1 MASRHLSGSTK
12 KDKPGDMLLVAGVYM
27 DIQKTAMSPDSTDV
41 SSTFDDIGISLL
53 VFVLTIVGP
62 DDFEARSPDEL
73 SLRKGDRI
81 ELIERDDDF
90 GDGWYLGKHI
100 QKGKTGL
107 FPEVYTTTTPKTIQ
121 VSATTIATAAKIVAG
136 TAGNI
141 HASGPSQHEGQ
152 NQGTTTPSLQGL
164 QEPINSD
171 GATPPPLNT
180 TPPSQRTVS
189 VPNASTGSQAMVAIT
204 PAQRSL
210 SMVHQGPDEDSPV
223 MNETLSVIDE
233 HITDMKNPRSRGL
246 TVERR
251 LTNESGSE
259 YSTHIDQRLSYINGH
274 ETDEEERNLHTE
286 REVLTWSPSQ
296 VAEYL
301 EDIGVEPRHCEVFK
315 EQEISGEI
323 LLAMDQSSIFM
334 KEFDLGPVGPRL
346 RTWYKIKALQ
356 EEVRGAE
363 VTTQQTIT
371 VISSNASSDDLRLQR
386 GGSAAGSTFSTNL
399 FSLPSPGSPY
409 QRHGSPY
416 IRHDGP
422 SPQPSP
428 SPQLLQT
435 QRRDA
440 SSTPVSFTFKS
451 GLDSPSRPSAASVR
465 EFNHSRRH
473 SAVDFASTVSSATPT
488 ILDESSSHNQTNI
501 TSLHKKAPSL
511 DRNWAIGG
519 SHPITNGR
527 PRSATSG
534 SLFPRAERN
543 TFDPHATDSGQ
554 SHNVSRDLDR
564 GYVSGSEM
572 DGKKARNVL
581 RKRDTISANH
591 SRQSSYH
598 ADTKRL
604 SFAGARRHSRFGS
617 VDSIKDTV
625 AALTSPATKLY
636 QNNSFMGHFRNSSA
650 NEAIAMR
657 PSTTDISSPT
667 VTKLEYDSKKPITK
681 PNMKIV
687 TSSTDASNGAASN
700 GSPKSVVA
708 PAKSISKPR
717 MGLRAI
723 SDAVTGN
730 ERALV
735 STPASVPS
743 PIKETSVQSPTRT
756 GSTSPSAASQSI
768 ERESTDASSKDASV
782 APTRLTPTS
791 GTRRKPKK
799 ETSAY
804 IRGLEHKPPKEQMEG
819 CDYSGWMKKRSSNI
833 MTTWKPRLFVL
844 RGRRLSYYYAET
856 DTQEKGLIDIS
867 SHRVLPADRDIIA
880 GIHATVTGAK
890 SSPVSPATA
899 QMPTL
904 ASEDAATIQSR
915 PPAQKADSDSMFIF
929 KLVPPRTGLSR
940 AVNFTKPTVHYFAV
954 ENVAQGRLWMAAL
967 MKATIDRDETKP
979 ITTTYQQKTISLVKA
994 RAMKQRPPALMNL
1007 LQERVE
1013 GVEDEERIEGAG
1025 LNIQG
1030 LEQDKERMGSDAPPR
1045 PTEEGNDVDEAKEA

>member
-1 MASRHLSGSTK
+1 
-12 KDKPGDMLLVAGVYM
+12 MLLVVH
-27 DIQKTAMSPDSTDV
+27 
-41 SSTFDDIGISLL
+41 
-53 VFVLTIVGP
+53 
-62 DDFEARSPDEL
+62 DFEARSPDEL

-90 GDGWYLGKHI
+90 GDGWYLGKHV
-100 QKGKTGL
+100 QHGKTGL

-121 VSATTIATAAKIVAG
+121 VSATTMATAAKIVADDKK
-136 TAGNI
+136 NI
-141 HASGPSQHEGQ
+141 QTNGPPQHEGQ
-152 NQGTTTPSLQGL
+152 KQGKEALALQG
-164 QEPINSD
+164 QREPINSE

-180 TPPSQRTVS
+180 TPPSQRTAS
-189 VPNASTGSQAMVAIT
+189 VPNVLIGSQTLASTT

-233 HITDMKNPRSRGL
+233 HITDMKNPRSEAL
-246 TVERR
+246 PVERR
-251 LTNESGSE
+251 MTNESGSE
-259 YSTHIDQRLSYINGH
+259 YSIHIDQRISFINGH
-274 ETDEEERNLHTE
+274 ETDEEERNLHTG
-286 REVLTWSPSQ
+286 REVSNWSPKQ
-296 VAEYL
+296 VAEHL
-301 EDIGVEPRHCEVFK
+301 EDIGVEPRHCEIFK

-323 LLAMDQSSIFM
+323 LLAMDQSSLFM

-356 EEVRGAE
+356 EEIRGPEILAK
-363 VTTQQTIT
+363 QTAT
-371 VISSNASSDDLRLQR
+371 VLSSNTSSDDLRVQR
-386 GGSAAGSTFSTNL
+386 GGSVAGSSFSTNL
-399 FSLPSPGSPY
+399 FGQPSPSSPH
-409 QRHGSPY
+409 QRYGSPY

-428 SPQLLQT
+428 SPVLLQS
-435 QRRDA
+435 QKRDA
-440 SSTPVSFTFKS
+440 TSTPVSFTFKS
-451 GLDSPSRPSAASVR
+451 GLDSPNRPSAASIR
-465 EFNHSRRH
+465 ELNHSRRH
-473 SAVDFASTVSSATPT
+473 SAVDIASTFTPATPT
-488 ILDESSSHNQTNI
+488 ITNESP
-501 TSLHKKAPSL
+501 TSNEVNFTSPHKKTPSF
-511 DRNWAIGG
+511 DRNWAMGG
-519 SHPITNGR
+519 PHPVANGR

-534 SLFPRAERN
+534 SLYPRAERN
-543 TFDPHATDSGQ
+543 TFDPHATESTQ
-554 SHNVSRDLDR
+554 SNINSRDLDR
-564 GYVSGSEM
+564 GYVSGGDM
-572 DGKKARNVL
+572 DGKKARNLL
-581 RKRDTISANH
+581 RKRDTVSANH

-636 QNNSFMGHFRNSSA
+636 QNNSFMGHFRHSSA
-650 NEAIAMR
+650 NEAVTNVQ
-657 PSTTDISSPT
+657 PTTNLTSPT
-667 VTKLEYDSKKPITK
+667 VTKLEYDSTKLIKKPS
-681 PNMKIV
+681 MKII
-687 TSSTDASNGAASN
+687 TSSTNASNGGSSN
-700 GSPKSVVA
+700 GSPKSAIA

-735 STPASVPS
+735 STPASVSS
-743 PIKETSVQSPTRT
+743 PIREASVQSPTRT

-768 ERESTDASSKDASV
+768 ERESTDASSKDTSGI
-782 APTRLTPTS
+782 PTRLTPTS

-804 IRGLEHKPPKEQMEG
+804 IRGLEHKSPKEQMEG

-833 MTTWKPRLFVL
+833 MTSWKPRLFIL

-890 SSPVSPATA
+890 SSPVSPAA
-899 QMPTL
+899 ASMPTL

-915 PPAQKADSDSMFIF
+915 SPVQKPDSDSMFIF

-979 ITTTYQQKTISLVKA
+979 ITTTYQQKTISLGKA
-994 RAMKQRPPALMNL
+994 RAMKQRPPALMTL
-1007 LQERVE
+1007 LQERTD
-1013 GVEDEERIEGAG
+1013 GTEDEAKGGGTG

-1030 LEQDKERMGSDAPPR
+1030 LEQDKDRTGASIDALPR
-1045 PTEEGNDVDEAKEA
+1045 PAEEGRNEEKAKEA

>member
-1 MASRHLSGSTK
+1 M
-12 KDKPGDMLLVAGVYM
+12 
-27 DIQKTAMSPDSTDV
+27 
-41 SSTFDDIGISLL
+41 
-53 VFVLTIVGP
+53 
-62 DDFEARSPDEL
+62 
-73 SLRKGDRI
+73 
-81 ELIERDDDF
+81 
-90 GDGWYLGKHI
+90 
-100 QKGKTGL
+100 
-107 FPEVYTTTTPKTIQ
+107 
-121 VSATTIATAAKIVAG
+121 ATAAKIVAG
-136 TAGNI
+136 TASNLQ
-141 HASGPSQHEGQ
+141 ASGVLPHDGQ
-152 NQGTTTPSLQGL
+152 KQGPATISMRGP
-164 QEPINSD
+164 QEPIASD

-180 TPPSQRTVS
+180 TPPSQRTSS
-189 VPNASTGSQAMVAIT
+189 VPNISTVPQAMAASTPV
-204 PAQRSL
+204 QRSL

-233 HITDMKNPRSRGL
+233 HITDMKNPRSGGL
-246 TVERR
+246 AVERR
-251 LTNESGSE
+251 LTHESGSE
-259 YSTHIDQRLSYINGH
+259 YSTLIEQRLSYINGH

-286 REVLTWSPSQ
+286 REVLTWSPRQ
-296 VAEYL
+296 VAEHL
-301 EDIGVEPRHCEVFK
+301 EDIGVEPRHCEIFQ

-356 EEVRGAE
+356 EEVRGPE
-363 VTTQQTIT
+363 IMTKKPTNMM
-371 VISSNASSDDLRLQR
+371 SSNASSDDLRLQR
-386 GGSAAGSTFSTNL
+386 SGSVAGSQFSTNL
-399 FSLPSPGSPY
+399 FSQPSPSSPY
-409 QRHGSPY
+409 QRLGSPN

-428 SPQLLQT
+428 QLPQYQS
-435 QRRDA
+435 RDA
-440 SSTPVSFTFKS
+440 NSTPASFTFIT
-451 GLDSPSRPSAASVR
+451 GLDSPTRPSAASVR
-465 EFNHSRRH
+465 DINHSRRH
-473 SAVDFASTVSSATPT
+473 SAVDFASTFSPATPT
-488 ILDESSSHNQTNI
+488 ISNEISAPNQINT
-501 TSLHKKAPSL
+501 TSLPKKTHSF
-511 DRNWAIGG
+511 DRNWAMG
-519 SHPITNGR
+519 STHPILNGR

-543 TFDPHATDSGQ
+543 TFEPHGTDLSQ
-554 SHNVSRDLDR
+554 PHKHARDLDR
-564 GYVSGSEM
+564 EYVSGSEM

-581 RKRDTISANH
+581 RKRDTVSANH

-598 ADTKRL
+598 AETKRL
-604 SFAGARRHSRFGS
+604 SFAGARRHTRFSS

-636 QNNSFMGHFRNSSA
+636 QNNNFMGHFRNSSA
-650 NEAIAMR
+650 KEAGAKL
-657 PSTTDISSPT
+657 PSTTDVTSPT
-667 VTKLEYDSKKPITK
+667 VTKLEYDNKKSSTK
-681 PNMKIV
+681 PGMKII
-687 TSSTDASNGAASN
+687 TSSTDASNGAASK
-700 GSPKSVVA
+700 GSPKSAVA
-708 PAKSISKPR
+708 PAMSVSKPR

-730 ERALV
+730 EKARA
-735 STPASVPS
+735 STPAPVSS
-743 PIKETSVQSPTRT
+743 PIKEASVQSPTRT

-768 ERESTDASSKDASV
+768 ERESTDASSKDTGG
-782 APTRLTPTS
+782 APTKLTPTS

-804 IRGLEHKPPKEQMEG
+804 IRGLEHKSPKEQMKG

-899 QMPTL
+899 QMPTS
-904 ASEDAATIQSR
+904 ASEDAATRQSQS
-915 PPAQKADSDSMFIF
+915 PVQKADSDSMFIF

-954 ENVAQGRLWMAAL
+954 ESVAQGRLWMAAL
-967 MKATIDRDETKP
+967 MKATIDRDETQP
-979 ITTTYQQKTISLVKA
+979 ITTTYQQKTISLGKA

-1007 LQERVE
+1007 LREKMN
-1013 GVEDEERIEGAG
+1013 GVEDEAKGERTG

-1030 LEQDKERMGSDAPPR
+1030 LEQDKESRGSLLDALPGPMN
-1045 PTEEGNDVDEAKEA
+1045 EEKTADEGKKG

>member
-1 MASRHLSGSTK
+1 
-12 KDKPGDMLLVAGVYM
+12 
-27 DIQKTAMSPDSTDV
+27 
-41 SSTFDDIGISLL
+41 
-53 VFVLTIVGP
+53 
-62 DDFEARSPDEL
+62 
-73 SLRKGDRI
+73 
-81 ELIERDDDF
+81 
-90 GDGWYLGKHI
+90 
-100 QKGKTGL
+100 
-107 FPEVYTTTTPKTIQ
+107 
-121 VSATTIATAAKIVAG
+121 
-136 TAGNI
+136 
-141 HASGPSQHEGQ
+141 
-152 NQGTTTPSLQGL
+152 
-164 QEPINSD
+164 
-171 GATPPPLNT
+171 
-180 TPPSQRTVS
+180 
-189 VPNASTGSQAMVAIT
+189 
-204 PAQRSL
+204 
-210 SMVHQGPDEDSPV
+210 MVHQGPDEDSPV

-233 HITDMKNPRSRGL
+233 HITDMKNPRSGGL
-246 TVERR
+246 AVERR

-259 YSTHIDQRLSYINGH
+259 YSTHIHQRLSYINGH
-274 ETDEEERNLHTE
+274 ETDEEERNVHTE
-286 REVLTWSPSQ
+286 REVLAWSPRQ

-301 EDIGVEPRHCEVFK
+301 EDVGVESRHSEVFK

-356 EEVRGAE
+356 EEVRGPE
-363 VTTQQTIT
+363 IITKQTTNM
-371 VISSNASSDDLRLQR
+371 ISSNASSDDLRLQR
-386 GGSAAGSTFSTNL
+386 GGSVAGSTFSTNL
-399 FSLPSPGSPY
+399 FSQPSPSSPH

-416 IRHDGP
+416 IRQDVP

-428 SPQLLQT
+428 SPRLLHSQT
-435 QRRDA
+435 RGT
-440 SSTPVSFTFKS
+440 SSTPGSFTFIS

-473 SAVDFASTVSSATPT
+473 SAVDFAPTFSPATPT
-488 ILDESSSHNQTNI
+488 IPDESLTTDQI
-501 TSLHKKAPSL
+501 KFTSQHKKAPSL
-511 DRNWAIGG
+511 DRNWAMGG
-519 SHPITNGR
+519 PHPAMNGR
-527 PRSATSG
+527 PRSATNG

-543 TFDPHATDSGQ
+543 TFDPHATESTQ
-554 SHNVSRDLDR
+554 SHVTSRDLDG
-564 GYVSGSEM
+564 GYVSGGEM

-598 ADTKRL
+598 AETKRL

-650 NEAIAMR
+650 NEAVAKT
-657 PSTTDISSPT
+657 PATTDITSPT
-667 VTKLEYDSKKPITK
+667 VTKLEYDSKKPSTK

-700 GSPKSVVA
+700 GSPKSAVA
-708 PAKSISKPR
+708 PAKSVSKPR

-730 ERALV
+730 ERALA

-743 PIKETSVQSPTRT
+743 PIKEASVQSPTRT

-768 ERESTDASSKDASV
+768 ERESTDASSKDTGG

-804 IRGLEHKPPKEQMEG
+804 IRGLEHKSPKEQMEG

-844 RGRRLSYYYAET
+844 RGRRLSYYYADT

-915 PPAQKADSDSMFIF
+915 SPVQKADSDSMFIF

-954 ENVAQGRLWMAAL
+954 ENIAQGRLWMAAF

-979 ITTTYQQKTISLVKA
+979 ITTTYQQKTISLGKA

-1007 LQERVE
+1007 LQEKIE
-1013 GVEDEERIEGAG
+1013 GVEGEAKSAGTG

-1030 LEQDKERMGSDAPPR
+1030 LEQDRER
-1045 PTEEGNDVDEAKEA
+1045 TGNLEHALP

>member
-1 MASRHLSGSTK
+1 
-12 KDKPGDMLLVAGVYM
+12 MLTV
-27 DIQKTAMSPDSTDV
+27 
-41 SSTFDDIGISLL
+41 
-53 VFVLTIVGP
+53 VGP

-81 ELIERDDDF
+81 ELVERDDDF

-100 QKGKTGL
+100 QNGKIGL
-107 FPEVYTTTTPKTIQ
+107 FPEGEITVISDGVKRLTLCFEVYTTATPKTIQ
-121 VSATTIATAAKIVAG
+121 VSATTMANAAKTVAG
-136 TAGNI
+136 NTSNL
-141 HASGPSQHEGQ
+141 HTSGPSQREGQ
-152 NQGTTTPSLQGL
+152 KQGIATLFLQGSP
-164 QEPINSD
+164 EPVNSD

-180 TPPSQRTVS
+180 TPPSQRTSS
-189 VPNASTGSQAMVAIT
+189 VPNVSIGSQVMTANT
-204 PAQRSL
+204 SAQRSL

-233 HITDMKNPRSRGL
+233 HITDMKTTRSGGSV
-246 TVERR
+246 VERK

-259 YSTHIDQRLSYINGH
+259 FSTHIHQRLSYINGH

-286 REVLTWSPSQ
+286 REVLTWSPRQ

-346 RTWYKIKALQ
+346 RTWYKVKALQ
-356 EEVRGAE
+356 EEVRGPE
-363 VTTQQTIT
+363 PMTKQTTNM
-371 VISSNASSDDLRLQR
+371 ISSNASSDDLRQQR
-386 GGSAAGSTFSTNL
+386 RGSVAGSTFSTNL
-399 FSLPSPGSPY
+399 FSQPSPGSPY

-416 IRHDGP
+416 IRHDGS
-422 SPQPSP
+422 SPQLPP
-428 SPQLLQT
+428 SPQLLQS

-440 SSTPVSFTFKS
+440 SSTPASFTFKS
-451 GLDSPSRPSAASVR
+451 GLDSPSRPSAASIR
-465 EFNHSRRH
+465 DLNHSRRH
-473 SAVDFASTVSSATPT
+473 SAVDFASTFSPATPT
-488 ILDESSSHNQTNI
+488 IPDESSTPDHVNL
-501 TSLHKKAPSL
+501 TSPHKKTPSL
-511 DRNWAIGG
+511 DRNWAMGG
-519 SHPITNGR
+519 PLPMMTGR

-534 SLFPRAERN
+534 SLFPRAEHN
-543 TFDPHATDSGQ
+543 TFDPHATESSQ
-554 SHNVSRDLDR
+554 SHKFSRDLDR
-564 GYVSGSEM
+564 EYVSGSEM

-581 RKRDTISANH
+581 RKRDTLSANH

-650 NEAIAMR
+650 NEAVSKTKT
-657 PSTTDISSPT
+657 PPTTDITSPI
-667 VTKLEYDSKKPITK
+667 VTKLEYDKKLPNTK
-681 PNMKIV
+681 PDMKII
-687 TSSTDASNGAASN
+687 TSSTDASNGATSN
-700 GSPKSVVA
+700 GSPRSAVA
-708 PAKSISKPR
+708 PAKSNSKPR

-730 ERALV
+730 EKALV
-735 STPASVPS
+735 SNPTSVPS
-743 PIKETSVQSPTRT
+743 PIKEAPIQSPTRT
-756 GSTSPSAASQSI
+756 SSTSPSAASQSI
-768 ERESTDASSKDASV
+768 ERESTDASSKDASG
-782 APTRLTPTS
+782 ATIRLTPTS

-804 IRGLEHKPPKEQMEG
+804 IRGLEHKSPKEQMEG

-856 DTQEKGLIDIS
+856 DVQEKGLIDIS

-899 QMPTL
+899 QMPTS

-915 PPAQKADSDSMFIF
+915 SPVQRADSDSMFIF

-954 ENVAQGRLWMAAL
+954 DNVAQGRLWMAAL

-979 ITTTYQQKTISLVKA
+979 ITTTFQQKTISLGKA
-994 RAMKQRPPALMNL
+994 RAMKHRPPALMNL
-1007 LQERVE
+1007 LQERIE
-1013 GVEDEERIEGAG
+1013 GVEDGTKSELTG

-1030 LEQDKERMGSDAPPR
+1030 LEQDKARTGSLDNAPPR
-1045 PTEEGNDVDEAKEA
+1045 PTEEGKGVDEAKEA

>member
-1 MASRHLSGSTK
+1 M
-12 KDKPGDMLLVAGVYM
+12 
-27 DIQKTAMSPDSTDV
+27 
-41 SSTFDDIGISLL
+41 
-53 VFVLTIVGP
+53 
-62 DDFEARSPDEL
+62 
-73 SLRKGDRI
+73 
-81 ELIERDDDF
+81 
-90 GDGWYLGKHI
+90 
-100 QKGKTGL
+100 
-107 FPEVYTTTTPKTIQ
+107 
-121 VSATTIATAAKIVAG
+121 ATAAKIVAK
-136 TAGNI
+136 TTSSLHTN
-141 HASGPSQHEGQ
+141 GPSQHEGQ
-152 NQGTTTPSLQGL
+152 KQGTATLPLQGSP
-164 QEPINSD
+164 EPLNSD

-180 TPPSQRTVS
+180 TTPSQRSVS
-189 VPNASTGSQAMVAIT
+189 VPNGSIGSQLAATT

-210 SMVHQGPDEDSPV
+210 SMAHQAPDEDSPV

-233 HITDMKNPRSRGL
+233 HITDMKNPRSGAL
-246 TVERR
+246 TERR
-251 LTNESGSE
+251 RTNESGSE
-259 YSTHIDQRLSYINGH
+259 YSTTHIDQRISYINGH

-286 REVLTWSPSQ
+286 QEVSTWSPRQ

-356 EEVRGAE
+356 EEVRGPE
-363 VTTQQTIT
+363 ILTKQTTNM
-371 VISSNASSDDLRLQR
+371 ISSNASSDDLRLQR
-386 GGSAAGSTFSTNL
+386 GGSVAGSSFSTNL
-399 FSLPSPGSPY
+399 FGQPSPTSPRQRYGSS
-409 QRHGSPY
+409 H

-422 SPQPSP
+422 SPQSSP
-428 SPQLLQT
+428 SPQLLQSQT
-435 QRRDA
+435 RDA
-440 SSTPVSFTFKS
+440 SSTPVSFTFIS
-451 GLDSPSRPSAASVR
+451 GLDSPSRPSAASIR
-465 EFNHSRRH
+465 ELNHSRRH
-473 SAVDFASTVSSATPT
+473 SAVDFASTPT
-488 ILDESSSHNQTNI
+488 VPDESLPPSQINMISP
-501 TSLHKKAPSL
+501 HKKNPSF
-511 DRNWAIGG
+511 DRNWAMGG
-519 SHPITNGR
+519 PNPATNGR

-543 TFDPHATDSGQ
+543 TFDPHATESSQ
-554 SHNVSRDLDR
+554 SHTISRDLDR
-564 GYVSGSEM
+564 EYVSGSEM
-572 DGKKARNVL
+572 DSKKVRNVL
-581 RKRDTISANH
+581 RKRDTVSANH

-604 SFAGARRHSRFGS
+604 SFAGARRHSRFSS

-625 AALTSPATKLY
+625 AALASPATKLY

-650 NEAIAMR
+650 GEAVTKT
-657 PSTTDISSPT
+657 SLTTDITSPT
-667 VTKLEYDSKKPITK
+667 VTKLVYDSKRSSTK
-681 PNMKIV
+681 PSMKII
-687 TSSTDASNGAASN
+687 TSSTDASNGTASN
-700 GSPKSVVA
+700 NSPKSAVA
-708 PAKSISKPR
+708 PAKSVSKPR

-730 ERALV
+730 ERAIA
-735 STPASVPS
+735 STPASVSS
-743 PIKETSVQSPTRT
+743 PIKEAFVQSPTRT

-768 ERESTDASSKDASV
+768 ERESTDASSKDTSGV
-782 APTRLTPTS
+782 PTRLTPTS

-804 IRGLEHKPPKEQMEG
+804 IRGLEHKSPKEQMEG

-867 SHRVLPADRDIIA
+867 SHRVLPAHRDIIA

-890 SSPVSPATA
+890 SSPVSPAAA

-915 PPAQKADSDSMFIF
+915 SPVQKTDSDTMFIF

-979 ITTTYQQKTISLVKA
+979 ITTTYQQKTISLGKA

-1007 LQERVE
+1007 LQEKTEVM
-1013 GVEDEERIEGAG
+1013 EEEAKAKGTG
-1025 LNIQG
+1025 LKIQG
-1030 LEQDKERMGSDAPPR
+1030 LEHEHDRAGSLTYASPR
-1045 PTEEGNDVDEAKEA
+1045 PTEERSNVEEAEEA

>member
-1 MASRHLSGSTK
+1 MK
-12 KDKPGDMLLVAGVYM
+12 
-27 DIQKTAMSPDSTDV
+27 
-41 SSTFDDIGISLL
+41 
-53 VFVLTIVGP
+53 
-62 DDFEARSPDEL
+62 
-73 SLRKGDRI
+73 
-81 ELIERDDDF
+81 
-90 GDGWYLGKHI
+90 
-100 QKGKTGL
+100 
-107 FPEVYTTTTPKTIQ
+107 VYTTATPKNIQ
-121 VSATTIATAAKIVAG
+121 VSATTIAAAAKIVAG
-136 TAGNI
+136 TTSNL
-141 HASGPSQHEGQ
+141 HTSGPLQHEAQ
-152 NQGTTTPSLQGL
+152 KQRTATLSLQGSP
-164 QEPINSD
+164 EPVNSD

-180 TPPSQRTVS
+180 TPPSQRTSS
-189 VPNASTGSQAMVAIT
+189 VPNVSMGSQAMAANT
-204 PAQRSL
+204 SAQRSL
-210 SMVHQGPDEDSPV
+210 SMVHQGPEEDSPV

-233 HITDMKNPRSRGL
+233 HITDMKNPRSGGL
-246 TVERR
+246 AVERK

-259 YSTHIDQRLSYINGH
+259 YSTHTRQRLSYINGH

-286 REVLTWSPSQ
+286 REVLTWSPRQ

-356 EEVRGAE
+356 EEVRGPE
-363 VTTQQTIT
+363 IITKQTTNM
-371 VISSNASSDDLRLQR
+371 ISSNASSDDLLQR
-386 GGSAAGSTFSTNL
+386 GSSVGGSTFSTNL
-399 FSLPSPGSPY
+399 FSQPSPGSPY

-422 SPQPSP
+422 SPQPPP
-428 SPQLLQT
+428 SPQLLQS

-440 SSTPVSFTFKS
+440 SSTPASFTFKS

-465 EFNHSRRH
+465 ELNHSRRH
-473 SAVDFASTVSSATPT
+473 SAVDFASTSSPASPT
-488 ILDESSSHNQTNI
+488 IPNESSKPENANL
-501 TSLHKKAPSL
+501 TSPHKKSPSL
-511 DRNWAIGG
+511 DRNWVMGG
-519 SHPITNGR
+519 PHPIMNGR

-543 TFDPHATDSGQ
+543 TFDPHATESGQ
-554 SHNVSRDLDR
+554 SHTVSRDLDR
-564 GYVSGSEM
+564 DYVSGSEM

-581 RKRDTISANH
+581 RKRSTVSANH

-650 NEAIAMR
+650 NEAVTKTT
-657 PSTTDISSPT
+657 PTTDITSPT
-667 VTKLEYDSKKPITK
+667 VTKLEYDNKIRNTK
-681 PNMKIV
+681 PNMKII

-700 GSPKSVVA
+700 GSPKSAIA
-708 PAKSISKPR
+708 PAKSNSKPR

-730 ERALV
+730 EKALV

-743 PIKETSVQSPTRT
+743 PVKEAPIQSPTRT

-768 ERESTDASSKDASV
+768 ERESTDASSKDAGGI
-782 APTRLTPTS
+782 PTRLTPTS

-799 ETSAY
+799 ATSAY
-804 IRGLEHKPPKEQMEG
+804 IRGLEYKSPKEQMEG

-833 MTTWKPRLFVL
+833 MTTWKARLFVL

-899 QMPTL
+899 HMPTL
-904 ASEDAATIQSR
+904 ASEDAATIQSSS
-915 PPAQKADSDSMFIF
+915 PVQKADSDSMFIF

-954 ENVAQGRLWMAAL
+954 DNVAQGRLWMAAL

-979 ITTTYQQKTISLVKA
+979 ITTTYQQKTISLGKA

-1007 LQERVE
+1007 LQEKSEV
-1013 GVEDEERIEGAG
+1013 VEDEAKSERTG
-1025 LNIQG
+1025 LKIQG
-1030 LEQDKERMGSDAPPR
+1030 LEQDKAGKGSLDSVLPR
-1045 PTEEGNDVDEAKEA
+1045 PTEEGDNMDEAKEA

>member
-1 MASRHLSGSTK
+1 M
-12 KDKPGDMLLVAGVYM
+12 
-27 DIQKTAMSPDSTDV
+27 
-41 SSTFDDIGISLL
+41 
-53 VFVLTIVGP
+53 
-62 DDFEARSPDEL
+62 
-73 SLRKGDRI
+73 
-81 ELIERDDDF
+81 
-90 GDGWYLGKHI
+90 
-100 QKGKTGL
+100 
-107 FPEVYTTTTPKTIQ
+107 
-121 VSATTIATAAKIVAG
+121 ATAAKIVAK
-136 TAGNI
+136 TTSSI
-141 HASGPSQHEGQ
+141 HTNGPSQYEGQ
-152 NQGTTTPSLQGL
+152 KQGTATLPLQGSP
-164 QEPINSD
+164 EPMNSD

-180 TPPSQRTVS
+180 TTPSQRTVS
-189 VPNASTGSQAMVAIT
+189 MANGSIGSQVLAATT

-210 SMVHQGPDEDSPV
+210 SMGHQVPDEDSPV

-233 HITDMKNPRSRGL
+233 HITDMKNPRSGAL

-251 LTNESGSE
+251 RTNESGSE
-259 YSTHIDQRLSYINGH
+259 YSTTHVDQRTSYINGH

-286 REVLTWSPSQ
+286 KELSTWSPRQ

-301 EDIGVEPRHCEVFK
+301 EEIGVEPRHCEVFK

-356 EEVRGAE
+356 EEVRGPE
-363 VTTQQTIT
+363 IMTKQMTNL
-371 VISSNASSDDLRLQR
+371 ISSNASSDDLRLQR
-386 GGSAAGSTFSTNL
+386 GGSVAGSSFSTNL
-399 FSLPSPGSPY
+399 FGPPSPTSPR
-409 QRHGSPY
+409 QRHGSSY

-428 SPQLLQT
+428 SPQLLQSQT
-435 QRRDA
+435 RDA
-440 SSTPVSFTFKS
+440 SSTPVSFTFIS
-451 GLDSPSRPSAASVR
+451 GPDSPSRPSAASVR
-465 EFNHSRRH
+465 ELNHSRRH
-473 SAVDFASTVSSATPT
+473 SAVDFASTFTSATPT
-488 ILDESSSHNQTNI
+488 VPDESLAPSQINM
-501 TSLHKKAPSL
+501 TSPHKKNPSF
-511 DRNWAIGG
+511 DRNWAMGG
-519 SHPITNGR
+519 PHPAMNGR

-543 TFDPHATDSGQ
+543 TFDPHATESSQ
-554 SHNVSRDLDR
+554 SHTISRDFDR
-564 GYVSGSEM
+564 EYVSGSEM
-572 DGKKARNVL
+572 DSKKARNVL
-581 RKRDTISANH
+581 RKRDTVSANH

-598 ADTKRL
+598 VDTKRL

-625 AALTSPATKLY
+625 AALASPATKLY

-650 NEAIAMR
+650 GEAVTKT
-657 PSTTDISSPT
+657 SLTTDITSPT
-667 VTKLEYDSKKPITK
+667 VTKLVYDNKKSSTK
-681 PNMKIV
+681 PSMKII
-687 TSSTDASNGAASN
+687 TSSTDASNGTALN
-700 GSPKSVVA
+700 NSPKSAVA

-730 ERALV
+730 ERATA
-735 STPASVPS
+735 STPASVSS
-743 PIKETSVQSPTRT
+743 PIKEMFVQSPTRT

-768 ERESTDASSKDASV
+768 ERESTDASSKDTSGV
-782 APTRLTPTS
+782 PTRLTPTS

-804 IRGLEHKPPKEQMEG
+804 IRGLEHKSPKEQMEG

-844 RGRRLSYYYAET
+844 RGRRLSYYYAES

-890 SSPVSPATA
+890 SSPVSPAAA
-899 QMPTL
+899 QMPTS
-904 ASEDAATIQSR
+904 ASEDAATIHSR
-915 PPAQKADSDSMFIF
+915 SSIQKTDSDTMFIF

-967 MKATIDRDETKP
+967 MKATIDRDESKP
-979 ITTTYQQKTISLVKA
+979 ITTTYQQKTISLGKA

-1007 LQERVE
+1007 LHEKTE
-1013 GVEDEERIEGAG
+1013 FMGDEAKGKGTG
-1025 LNIQG
+1025 LKIQG
-1030 LEQDKERMGSDAPPR
+1030 LGQDNDSAGSLTHASAR
-1045 PTEEGNDVDEAKEA
+1045 PTEGGSNVEEAKEG

>member
-1 MASRHLSGSTK
+1 MLII
-12 KDKPGDMLLVAGVYM
+12 GD
-27 DIQKTAMSPDSTDV
+27 
-41 SSTFDDIGISLL
+41 
-53 VFVLTIVGP
+53 P

-81 ELIERDDDF
+81 RLIERDDDF
-90 GDGWYLGKHI
+90 GDGWYLGKHV
-100 QKGKTGL
+100 QNGKTGL
-107 FPEVYTTTTPKTIQ
+107 FPEGEISVISDGVRRLTLSLQVYTTTTPKTIQ
-121 VSATTIATAAKIVAG
+121 VSATTMAAAAKIVAG
-136 TAGNI
+136 TTSNL
-141 HASGPSQHEGQ
+141 HTTVPSQYEGQ
-152 NQGTTTPSLQGL
+152 KQGIATLSSQSSP
-164 QEPINSD
+164 EPINSD

-180 TPPSQRTVS
+180 TPPSQRTAS
-189 VPNASTGSQAMVAIT
+189 VPNVLIGSQAMAATT

-210 SMVHQGPDEDSPV
+210 SMVHKGPDEDSPV

-233 HITDMKNPRSRGL
+233 HITDMKNPRSGGL
-246 TVERR
+246 TVESR

-259 YSTHIDQRLSYINGH
+259 YSPHIEQRLSYINGH

-286 REVLTWSPSQ
+286 REVLTWSPRQ

-346 RTWYKIKALQ
+346 RTWYKIKSLQ
-356 EEVRGAE
+356 EEVRGTE
-363 VTTQQTIT
+363 IIPKQTTNM
-371 VISSNASSDDLRLQR
+371 ISSPASSDDLRPQR
-386 GGSAAGSTFSTNL
+386 GGSVAGSTFSTNL
-399 FSLPSPGSPY
+399 FSQPSPGSPY
-409 QRHGSPY
+409 QRHGSPF
-416 IRHDGP
+416 IRYDGP

-428 SPQLLQT
+428 SPQLLLS

-440 SSTPVSFTFKS
+440 SSTPVSFTYKS
-451 GLDSPSRPSAASVR
+451 GLDSPSRPSAASIR

-473 SAVDFASTVSSATPT
+473 SAVDFASTFSPATPS
-488 ILDESSSHNQTNI
+488 IPNESSSIPNQINI
-501 TSLHKKAPSL
+501 TSQHKKTPSL
-511 DRNWAIGG
+511 DRNWSMGG
-519 SHPITNGR
+519 PHPIMNGR

-534 SLFPRAERN
+534 SMFPRAELN
-543 TFDPHATDSGQ
+543 TFDPHATDSSQ
-554 SHNVSRDLDR
+554 SHNISRDSDR

-581 RKRDTISANH
+581 RKRDTLSANH

-625 AALTSPATKLY
+625 AALASPATKLY

-650 NEAIAMR
+650 NEAVPKT

-667 VTKLEYDSKKPITK
+667 VTKLEYDNKKPSTK

-687 TSSTDASNGAASN
+687 TSSTDATNGAASN
-700 GSPKSVVA
+700 GSPKSAVA
-708 PAKSISKPR
+708 PAKSVSKPR

-730 ERALV
+730 QRALV

-743 PIKETSVQSPTRT
+743 PVKEASVQSPTRT

-768 ERESTDASSKDASV
+768 ERESTDASSKDTSG

-804 IRGLEHKPPKEQMEG
+804 IRGLEHKSPKEQMEG

-899 QMPTL
+899 QMPTS
-904 ASEDAATIQSR
+904 ASEDAATLQSR
-915 PPAQKADSDSMFIF
+915 SPVQKADSDSMFIF
-929 KLVPPRTGLSR
+929 KLVPPRAGLSR

-954 ENVAQGRLWMAAL
+954 ENVGQGRLWMAAL

-979 ITTTYQQKTISLVKA
+979 ITTTYQQKTISLGKA

-1007 LQERVE
+1007 LQEKVE
-1013 GVEDEERIEGAG
+1013 GVEDEAKGEGTG

-1030 LEQDKERMGSDAPPR
+1030 LEQDKERTGSLDYARPQ
-1045 PTEEGNDVDEAKEA
+1045 PTEEGNNVDKAEEA

>member
-1 MASRHLSGSTK
+1 M
-12 KDKPGDMLLVAGVYM
+12 
-27 DIQKTAMSPDSTDV
+27 
-41 SSTFDDIGISLL
+41 
-53 VFVLTIVGP
+53 LTIVGP

-90 GDGWYLGKHI
+90 GDGWYLGKHK
-100 QKGKTGL
+100 QNGKTGL
-107 FPEVYTTTTPKTIQ
+107 FPEGEISVSVDSVRRLTLCWKVYTTTTPKTIQ
-121 VSATTIATAAKIVAG
+121 VSAATMATAADIVVG
-136 TAGNI
+136 TTSNL
-141 HASGPSQHEGQ
+141 HTSGLLQHEGQ
-152 NQGTTTPSLQGL
+152 KQGTATLSLQSSP
-164 QEPINSD
+164 EPLNSD

-180 TPPSQRTVS
+180 TPPSQRTTS
-189 VPNASTGSQAMVAIT
+189 VPNTSIGSQAMAATT

-233 HITDMKNPRSRGL
+233 HITDMNNPRSGGPA
-246 TVERR
+246 VETR
-251 LTNESGSE
+251 LTNESGSD

-286 REVLTWSPSQ
+286 REVLTWSPRQ

-301 EDIGVEPRHCEVFK
+301 EDIGVEPRHCEVFR
-315 EQEISGEI
+315 EQEICGEI
-323 LLAMDQSSIFM
+323 LLAMDQSSLFM

-346 RTWYKIKALQ
+346 RTWYKIKAWQ
-356 EEVRGAE
+356 EEVRGPE
-363 VTTQQTIT
+363 VITKQTTDM
-371 VISSNASSDDLRLQR
+371 ISSIASSDDLRLQR
-386 GGSAAGSTFSTNL
+386 GGSVAGSTFSTNL
-399 FSLPSPGSPY
+399 FSQPSPGSPY

-422 SPQPSP
+422 SPQSSP

-440 SSTPVSFTFKS
+440 NSTPVSFTFKS
-451 GLDSPSRPSAASVR
+451 GLDSPRRPSAASVR

-473 SAVDFASTVSSATPT
+473 SAVDFSPATATIPDEASS
-488 ILDESSSHNQTNI
+488 LDPINI
-501 TSLHKKAPSL
+501 TSLHKKTPSL
-511 DRNWAIGG
+511 DRNWAMGG
-519 SHPITNGR
+519 AHPITNGR
-527 PRSATSG
+527 PRSATGG

-543 TFDPHATDSGQ
+543 TFDPYATDSTQ
-554 SHNVSRDLDR
+554 PHHMSRDLDH

-581 RKRDTISANH
+581 RKRDTTSANH

-598 ADTKRL
+598 ADSKRL
-604 SFAGARRHSRFGS
+604 SFAAARRHSRFGS

-650 NEAIAMR
+650 NEAVT
-657 PSTTDISSPT
+657 PTPLTTDISSPT
-667 VTKLEYDSKKPITK
+667 VTKLEYDPKKPSTK

-687 TSSTDASNGAASN
+687 TSSTDANIGAASN
-700 GSPKSVVA
+700 GFPVSAVA
-708 PAKSISKPR
+708 PAKSVSKPR
-717 MGLRAI
+717 MGLRAT

-735 STPASVPS
+735 SSPASVPS
-743 PIKETSVQSPTRT
+743 PIKEASVQSPTRT

-768 ERESTDASSKDASV
+768 ERESTDASSKDTSG

-804 IRGLEHKPPKEQMEG
+804 IRGLEHKSPKEQMEG

-856 DTQEKGLIDIS
+856 DTQERGLIDIS
-867 SHRVLPADRDIIA
+867 SHRVLPADRNIIV
-880 GIHATVTGAK
+880 GIHASVTGAK

-899 QMPTL
+899 QMPTS

-915 PPAQKADSDSMFIF
+915 SPVRKADSNSMFIF

-979 ITTTYQQKTISLVKA
+979 ITTTYLQKTISLGKA

-1007 LQERVE
+1007 LQERTE
-1013 GVEDEERIEGAG
+1013 GVEDEAKGEGAG

-1030 LEQDKERMGSDAPPR
+1030 LEEDEERTRSLDYAPPP
-1045 PTEEGNDVDEAKEA
+1045 PTEEGNNVDEAKEA

>member
-1 MASRHLSGSTK
+1 MAFRHLSGSTK
-12 KDKPGDMLLVAGVYM
+12 KAEPGDMLLVVH
-27 DIQKTAMSPDSTDV
+27 
-41 SSTFDDIGISLL
+41 
-53 VFVLTIVGP
+53 
-62 DDFEARSPDEL
+62 DFEARSPDEL

-100 QKGKTGL
+100 QNGKTGL

-121 VSATTIATAAKIVAG
+121 VSATTMATAANIVAG
-136 TAGNI
+136 TISNL
-141 HASGPSQHEGQ
+141 HTTPPSQHEGQ
-152 NQGTTTPSLQGL
+152 KQGTAMLSLQGSP
-164 QEPINSD
+164 EPISSD

-180 TPPSQRTVS
+180 TPPSQKTAS
-189 VPNASTGSQAMVAIT
+189 VPNVLIGSQAMAATT

-233 HITDMKNPRSRGL
+233 HITDMKNPRSGAL
-246 TVERR
+246 AVERR

-259 YSTHIDQRLSYINGH
+259 YSPHVDQRLSYINGQ
-274 ETDEEERNLHTE
+274 ETDEEERNLYTE
-286 REVLTWSPSQ
+286 REVLTWSPRQ

-356 EEVRGAE
+356 EEVRGPE
-363 VTTQQTIT
+363 MIT
-371 VISSNASSDDLRLQR
+371 KQATNLISSNASSDDLRLQR
-386 GGSAAGSTFSTNL
+386 GGSVAGSNFSTNL
-399 FSLPSPGSPY
+399 FSQPSPGSPY

-416 IRHDGP
+416 LRHDGS
-422 SPQPSP
+422 SPQPSL
-428 SPQLLQT
+428 SPQMMQS

-473 SAVDFASTVSSATPT
+473 SAVDFASTFSPPTPT
-488 ILDESSSHNQTNI
+488 IPNEAPQSNQTNV
-501 TSLHKKAPSL
+501 TSPHKKSPSF
-511 DRNWAIGG
+511 DRNWAMGAP
-519 SHPITNGR
+519 HPIMNGR

-534 SLFPRAERN
+534 SLFHRAEPNAFEPHN
-543 TFDPHATDSGQ
+543 TESNQ
-554 SHNVSRDLDR
+554 SHKVSRDLDR
-564 GYVSGSEM
+564 EYVSGSEM
-572 DGKKARNVL
+572 EGKKTRNVL
-581 RKRDTISANH
+581 RKRDTLSANH

-650 NEAIAMR
+650 NEAVTTT
-657 PSTTDISSPT
+657 PSTTDITSPT
-667 VTKLEYDSKKPITK
+667 VTKLEYDKKKPNAK
-681 PNMKIV
+681 PNMKVI
-687 TSSTDASNGAASN
+687 TSSTDASNGATSN
-700 GSPKSVVA
+700 GSPKSAVA
-708 PAKSISKPR
+708 PAKSVSKPR

-743 PIKETSVQSPTRT
+743 PIKEASVQSPTRT

-768 ERESTDASSKDASV
+768 ERESTDASSKDTSG
-782 APTRLTPTS
+782 APTKLTPTS

-804 IRGLEHKPPKEQMEG
+804 IRGLEHKSPKEQMEG

-856 DTQEKGLIDIS
+856 DSQEKGLIDIS

-899 QMPTL
+899 QMLTL
-904 ASEDAATIQSR
+904 ASEDAATMQSR
-915 PPAQKADSDSMFIF
+915 SLVQKADSDSMFIF

-979 ITTTYQQKTISLVKA
+979 ITTTYQQKTISLGKA

-1007 LQERVE
+1007 LQEKTE
-1013 GVEDEERIEGAG
+1013 GVEDEVKTEGTG
-1025 LNIQG
+1025 LNIEG
-1030 LEQDKERMGSDAPPR
+1030 LKQDDERTASLDRALPR
-1045 PTEEGNDVDEAKEA
+1045 PTEEGNYVDEAKEA

>member
-1 MASRHLSGSTK
+1 MSTA
-12 KDKPGDMLLVAGVYM
+12 L
-27 DIQKTAMSPDSTDV
+27 
-41 SSTFDDIGISLL
+41 
-53 VFVLTIVGP
+53 
-62 DDFEARSPDEL
+62 
-73 SLRKGDRI
+73 
-81 ELIERDDDF
+81 
-90 GDGWYLGKHI
+90 
-100 QKGKTGL
+100 
-107 FPEVYTTTTPKTIQ
+107 
-121 VSATTIATAAKIVAG
+121 KIVAS
-136 TAGNI
+136 TTSNI
-141 HASGPSQHEGQ
+141 HTNGPSQREGQ
-152 NQGTTTPSLQGL
+152 KQGTATLSLQGSP
-164 QEPINSD
+164 ESINSD
-171 GATPPPLNT
+171 SATPPPLNT
-180 TPPSQRTVS
+180 TPTSQRTAS
-189 VPNASTGSQAMVAIT
+189 VPNVSIGSQAITATT

-233 HITDMKNPRSRGL
+233 HITDMKIPRSGGL
-246 TVERR
+246 AVERR

-259 YSTHIDQRLSYINGH
+259 YSTHVHQRLSYINGH
-274 ETDEEERNLHTE
+274 ETDEEERTLHTA
-286 REVLTWSPSQ
+286 REVSAWSPRQ

-301 EDIGVEPRHCEVFK
+301 EDIGVESRHCEVFK

-356 EEVRGAE
+356 EEVRGPE
-363 VTTQQTIT
+363 IITKQTTN

-386 GGSAAGSTFSTNL
+386 GGSVAGSTFSTNL
-399 FSLPSPGSPY
+399 FSQPSPSSPH

-428 SPQLLQT
+428 SPRLLHSQT
-435 QRRDA
+435 RDT
-440 SSTPVSFTFKS
+440 SSTPVSFTFIS
-451 GLDSPSRPSAASVR
+451 GLESPSRPSAASIR

-473 SAVDFASTVSSATPT
+473 SAVEFAPTFSAATPT
-488 ILDESSSHNQTNI
+488 MPDESLTLNRINT
-501 TSLHKKAPSL
+501 TSQHKKTPSL
-511 DRNWAIGG
+511 DRNWAMGG
-519 SHPITNGR
+519 PRSTTNGR

-534 SLFPRAERN
+534 SLYPRAERN
-543 TFDPHATDSGQ
+543 TFDPNATES
-554 SHNVSRDLDR
+554 SHSHDISRDLDR
-564 GYVSGSEM
+564 GYVSGSEI

-625 AALTSPATKLY
+625 AALASPATKLY

-650 NEAIAMR
+650 NEAVAR
-657 PSTTDISSPT
+657 TPPTTYITSPT
-667 VTKLEYDSKKPITK
+667 VTKLEYDNPKPSTK
-681 PNMKIV
+681 PNMMIV
-687 TSSTDASNGAASN
+687 TSSSDVSNGAASN
-700 GSPKSVVA
+700 GSPKSAVA
-708 PAKSISKPR
+708 PAKSVSKSR
-717 MGLRAI
+717 TGLRAI

-730 ERALV
+730 EKALV
-735 STPASVPS
+735 STPAPVPS
-743 PIKETSVQSPTRT
+743 PIKEASVQSPART

-768 ERESTDASSKDASV
+768 ERESTDASSKDTGG

-804 IRGLEHKPPKEQMEG
+804 IRGLEHKSPKEQMQG

-844 RGRRLSYYYAET
+844 RGRRLSYYYADT

-915 PPAQKADSDSMFIF
+915 SLVQKADSDSMFIF

-954 ENVAQGRLWMAAL
+954 ENIALGRLWMAAL

-979 ITTTYQQKTISLVKA
+979 ITTTYQQETISLGKA

-1007 LQERVE
+1007 LQ
-1013 GVEDEERIEGAG
+1013 GKTERIDGEAKEMGTG

-1030 LEQDKERMGSDAPPR
+1030 LEQDKEGTGSLETALLG
-1045 PTEEGNDVDEAKEA
+1045 PTEEGNKVNEAKEA

>member
-1 MASRHLSGSTK
+1 M
-12 KDKPGDMLLVAGVYM
+12 
-27 DIQKTAMSPDSTDV
+27 
-41 SSTFDDIGISLL
+41 
-53 VFVLTIVGP
+53 LTILGP

-90 GDGWYLGKHI
+90 GDGWYLGK
-100 QKGKTGL
+100 QTQNGKTGL
-107 FPEVYTTTTPKTIQ
+107 FPEGEIFVITDGVGWLTLYLTVYTTTTPKTIP
-121 VSATTIATAAKIVAG
+121 VSATTMATAASNAAG
-136 TAGNI
+136 TTSNL
-141 HASGPSQHEGQ
+141 HTTGPSQHEGQ
-152 NQGTTTPSLQGL
+152 KQGAATLSVQGSS
-164 QEPINSD
+164 EPINSD

-180 TPPSQRTVS
+180 TPPSQRTAS
-189 VPNASTGSQAMVAIT
+189 VPNVPMGSQTMAATT

-210 SMVHQGPDEDSPV
+210 SMVHQAPDEDSPV

-233 HITDMKNPRSRGL
+233 HITDMKNPRSGGL
-246 TVERR
+246 AVERR

-259 YSTHIDQRLSYINGH
+259 YSPHIDQRLSYINGH

-286 REVLTWSPSQ
+286 KEVLTWSPRQ
-296 VAEYL
+296 VAEHL
-301 EDIGVEPRHCEVFK
+301 EDMGVEPRHCEVFK

-356 EEVRGAE
+356 EEVRGPE
-363 VTTQQTIT
+363 IIT
-371 VISSNASSDDLRLQR
+371 KQMASMISSNGSSDDLRLQR
-386 GGSAAGSTFSTNL
+386 GGSVAGSTFSTNL
-399 FSLPSPGSPY
+399 FSQPSPSSPLH
-409 QRHGSPY
+409 RHGSPY
-416 IRHDGP
+416 TRLDRP
-422 SPQPSP
+422 SPQASP
-428 SPQLLQT
+428 SPQLLQS
-435 QRRDA
+435 QKRDA
-440 SSTPVSFTFKS
+440 SSTPVSFTFRS

-465 EFNHSRRH
+465 ELNHSRRH
-473 SAVDFASTVSSATPT
+473 SAVDFASTSSPATPIIT
-488 ILDESSSHNQTNI
+488 NESSSSNQI
-501 TSLHKKAPSL
+501 SIPSLHRKAPSL
-511 DRNWAIGG
+511 DRNWAMGG
-519 SHPITNGR
+519 PHPIMNGR

-534 SLFPRAERN
+534 NLALGAERN
-543 TFDPHATDSGQ
+543 TFDPHATESSQ
-554 SHNVSRDLDR
+554 SHKMARDLDR
-564 GYVSGSEM
+564 EYVSGSEL

-581 RKRDTISANH
+581 RKRETISANH

-625 AALTSPATKLY
+625 VALASPATKLY
-636 QNNSFMGHFRNSSA
+636 HKNSIIGHFRNSSA
-650 NEAIAMR
+650 SEAVTKT
-657 PSTTDISSPT
+657 PSTTDITSPT
-667 VTKLEYDSKKPITK
+667 VTKLEYDSKKPSTK
-681 PNMKIV
+681 PNMKIL
-687 TSSTDASNGAASN
+687 TSSTTDSNGAASN
-700 GSPKSVVA
+700 GSPKSAVA
-708 PAKSISKPR
+708 PARSVSKPR

-735 STPASVPS
+735 STPASAPS
-743 PIKETSVQSPTRT
+743 PIKEASVQSPTRT

-768 ERESTDASSKDASV
+768 ERESTDASSKDTSG

-804 IRGLEHKPPKEQMEG
+804 IRGLEHKSPKEQMEG

-833 MTTWKPRLFVL
+833 MTTWKARLFVL

-915 PPAQKADSDSMFIF
+915 SPVQKADSDSMFIF

-979 ITTTYQQKTISLVKA
+979 ITTTYQQKTISLGKA

-1007 LQERVE
+1007 LQEKTA
-1013 GVEDEERIEGAG
+1013 GVEDEAENEGTG

-1030 LEQDKERMGSDAPPR
+1030 LEQDKERTKSLDHALPR
-1045 PTEEGNDVDEAKEA
+1045 PTEEGNIVDETKEA